1 MSKKAILR
9 SLTSYVPI
17 IIEEVTY
24 SFADL
29 TLGAPDSYE

>member
-1 MSKKAILR
+1 MSNKAILI
-9 SLTSYVPI
+9 SLNSYVPI
-17 IIEEVTY
+17 IIEKVTY